1 MSKRESSGLKLLLR
15 VATGKRTVF
24 VLYGNPDLF
33 LGMKSRK
40 RKILFGILAVLLIA
54 IIYYWSLIV
63 YGLEQGL
70 GQLRIVR
77 NARPVEEFIQD
88 PNFPDSLKQKLYLI
102 DEIRK
107 FAIDSLGL
115 RDTENYKTLFD
126 QQGEEVMWVVTAC
139 EAFHF
144 RPKTWDFPVVGTV
157 PYKGYFNKDKALT
170 EAKKLKDE
178 GWDVSVR
185 NPGGWSTL
193 GWFTD
198 PILTGMLNRG
208 DGDLASL
215 IIHEMV
221 HATLWVPD
229 SVTFNENLA
238 SFIADT
244 AAYDFLA
251 AKYGKSSP
259 QYEKY
264 LYEDQDYRQFS
275 AFVLRAATHLNNVYE
290 SMSDSIPV
298 EQKKT
303 RKEEEIKNII
313 AKMDTLHLRLTATP
327 SKRYE
332 KRLPNN
338 TYFMMYRNYQ
348 EKQPMFKGEFGDKFH
363 GDLKSY
369 IKHLSEKY
377 PVL

>member
-1 MSKRESSGLKLLLR
+1 
-15 VATGKRTVF
+15 
-24 VLYGNPDLF
+24 
-33 LGMKSRK
+33 MKSRK
-40 RKILFGILAVLLIA
+40 RRVLLAVLAVLLIVVV
-54 IIYYWSLIV
+54 YYWSLIV
-63 YGLEQGL
+63 YGIEQGM

-77 NARPVEEFIQD
+77 NARPVEEFIKD

-115 RDTENYKTLFD
+115 KDTENYKTMFD
-126 QQGEEVMWVVTAC
+126 QKGEEVMWVVTAC
-139 EAFHF
+139 EPFHF
-144 RPKTWDFPVVGTV
+144 KPKTWDFPVVGTV
-157 PYKGYFNKDKALT
+157 PYKGHFNKEKALA

-178 GWDVSVR
+178 GWDVAVR

-208 DGDLASL
+208 EGDLASL

-244 AAYDFLA
+244 ASYDFLA
-251 AKYGKSSP
+251 YKYGKTSP
-259 QYEKY
+259 QYERY
-264 LYEDQDYRQFS
+264 LYEDQDYRKFS
-275 AFVLRAATHLNNVYE
+275 RFILRAATHLDQVYE
-290 SMSDSIPV
+290 SMNDSTPV
-298 EQKKT
+298 EEKKK
-303 RKEEEIKNII
+303 RKEEEIRNII
-313 AKMDTLHLRLTATP
+313 SSMDTLDLRLNPMP
-327 SKRYE
+327 SKRY
-332 KRLPNN
+332 KDRLPNN
-338 TYFMMYRNYQ
+338 TYFMLYRNYQ
-348 EKQPMFKGEFGDKFH
+348 EKQPMFREEFDDKFN

-369 IKHLSEKY
+369 IKYLSEKY

>member
-1 MSKRESSGLKLLLR
+1 
-15 VATGKRTVF
+15 
-24 VLYGNPDLF
+24 
-33 LGMKSRK
+33 MKSRK
-40 RKILFGILAVLLIA
+40 RRVLLAVLVVLLVA
-54 IIYYWSLIV
+54 IIYYWGLIL
-63 YGLEQGL
+63 YGIGQGL
-70 GQLRIVR
+70 GQLHIVR
-77 NARPVEEFIQD
+77 NARPVEEFIKD
-88 PNFPDSLKQKLYLI
+88 PAFPDSLKQKLYLI

-115 RDTENYKTLFD
+115 KDTENYKTLFD
-126 QQGEEVMWVVTAC
+126 QRGEEVMWVVTAC

-157 PYKGYFNKDKALT
+157 PYKGYFNKEKAMT
-170 EAKKLKDE
+170 EAKKLKEE
-178 GWDVSVR
+178 GWDVAVR

-198 PILTGMLNRG
+198 PILTGMLNRN

-244 AAYDFLA
+244 ASYDFLA
-251 AKYGKSSP
+251 AKYGRTSP
-259 QYEKY
+259 EYEKY

-275 AFVLRAATHLNNVYE
+275 AFILRAATHLDSLYE
-290 SMSDSIPV
+290 SMGDAMPA
-298 EQKKT
+298 EEKKK
-303 RKEEEIKNII
+303 RKEEEIKRIVVN
-313 AKMDTLHLRLTATP
+313 MDTLHLRLNPTP
-327 SKRYE
+327 SKRY
-332 KRLPNN
+332 KDRLPNN
-338 TYFMMYRNYQ
+338 TYFMLYRNYQ
-348 EKQPMFKGEFGDKFH
+348 EKQPMFKEEFGNKFH

-369 IKHLSEKY
+369 IKYLSEKY

>member
-1 MSKRESSGLKLLLR
+1 
-15 VATGKRTVF
+15 
-24 VLYGNPDLF
+24 
-33 LGMKSRK
+33 MKTTR
-40 RKILFGILAVLLIA
+40 RKIFFGVLLILA
-54 IIYYWSLIV
+54 GLVIFYWSLIV
-63 YGLEQGL
+63 YGIEQGL
-70 GQLRIVR
+70 GQLNIVR
-77 NARPVEEFIQD
+77 NARPVEEFMAD
-88 PNFPDSLKQKLYLI
+88 PTFPDSLKQKLKLI

-115 RDTENYKTLFD
+115 KDTENYKTLFD
-126 QQGEEVMWVVTAC
+126 QKGEEVMWVVTAC
-139 EAFHF
+139 EAYHF
-144 RPKTWDFPVVGTV
+144 KPKTWDFPVVGTV
-157 PYKGYFNKDKALT
+157 PYKGYFNKEKAMA
-170 EAKKLKDE
+170 EARKLKEE
-178 GWDVSVR
+178 GWDVAVR

-244 AAYDFLA
+244 ASYDFLRV
-251 AKYGKSSP
+251 KYGKNSS

-264 LYEDQDYRQFS
+264 LYEDQDYRKFS
-275 AFVLRAATHLNNVYE
+275 AFILRAAKHLDTVYE
-290 SMSDSIPV
+290 SMSDTIPAD
-298 EQKKT
+298 QKKQ
-303 RKEEEIKNII
+303 RKETEIRNII
-313 AKMDTLHLRLTATP
+313 SNMDTLKLKLNPTP

-332 KRLPNN
+332 KTLPNN
-338 TYFMMYRNYQ
+338 TYFMLYRNYQ
-348 EKQPMFKGEFGDKFH
+348 AQQPRFKEEFDQISG
-363 GDLKSY
+363 GDLKAY
-369 IKHLSEKY
+369 IRYLSEKY

>member
-1 MSKRESSGLKLLLR
+1 
-15 VATGKRTVF
+15 
-24 VLYGNPDLF
+24 
-33 LGMKSRK
+33 MKSRK
-40 RKILFGILAVLLIA
+40 RRVLLGIVGVLLIA
-54 IIYYWSLIV
+54 IVYYWSLIV
-63 YGLEQGL
+63 YGIEQGI

-77 NARPVEEFIQD
+77 NARPVEEFVKD
-88 PNFPDSLKQKLYLI
+88 PGFPDSLKQKLHLI

-115 RDTENYKTLFD
+115 TDTENYRTLFD
-126 QQGEEVMWVVTAC
+126 QKGEEVMWVVTAC

-144 RPKTWDFPVVGTV
+144 RPKTWDFPVVGRV
-157 PYKGYFNKDKALT
+157 PYKGFFNKQKALA
-170 EAKKLKDE
+170 EAKKLKDQ
-178 GWDVSVR
+178 GWDVAVR

-198 PILTGMLNRG
+198 PILSGMLNRG

-251 AKYGKSSP
+251 ARYGKSSKE
-259 QYEKY
+259 YERY
-264 LYEDQDYRQFS
+264 LFEDQDYRKFS
-275 AFVLRAATHLNNVYE
+275 AFILRAATHLDSVYE

-298 EQKKT
+298 EEKKK
-303 RKEEEIKNII
+303 RKEEEIRNII
-313 AKMDTLHLRLTATP
+313 QNMDTLDLRLNPEP
-327 SKRYE
+327 SKRYKE
-332 KRLPNN
+332 RLPNN

-348 EKQPMFKGEFGDKFH
+348 EKQPMFKEEFGNKFH

-369 IKHLSEKY
+369 IKYLSGKY

>member
-1 MSKRESSGLKLLLR
+1 
-15 VATGKRTVF
+15 
-24 VLYGNPDLF
+24 
-33 LGMKSRK
+33 MKSKK
-40 RKILFGILAVLLIA
+40 RKIFFILLGIVLVA
-54 IIYYWSLIV
+54 TAYYWSLIV
-63 YGLEQGL
+63 YGLEQGM

-77 NARPVEEFIQD
+77 GARPVEEFIQD
-88 PNFPDSLKQKLYLI
+88 PTFPDSLKQKLRLI

-115 RDTENYKTLFD
+115 KDTENYKTLFD
-126 QQGEEVMWVVTAC
+126 QKGEEVMWVVTAC

-144 RPKTWDFPVVGTV
+144 EPKTWDFPVVGTV
-157 PYKGYFNKDKALT
+157 PYKGHFNKEKALA

-178 GWDVSVR
+178 GWDVAVR

-244 AAYDFLA
+244 ASYDFLR
-251 AKYGKSSP
+251 AKYGKTSP
-259 QYEKY
+259 QYERY
-264 LYEDQDYRQFS
+264 LYEDQDYRKFS
-275 AFVLRAATHLNNVYE
+275 AFILRAATHLDSVYE
-290 SMSDSIPV
+290 SMNESDPV
-298 EQKKT
+298 EEKKK
-303 RKEEEIKNII
+303 RKEEEIRSII
-313 AKMDTLHLRLTATP
+313 ANMDTLDLRLNDKP

-332 KRLPNN
+332 NRLPNN
-338 TYFMMYRNYQ
+338 TYFMLYRHYQ
-348 EKQPMFKGEFGDKFH
+348 ARQPVFKEEFDKKFH
-363 GDLKSY
+363 GDVKAY
-369 IKHLSEKY
+369 IRYLAGKY

>member
-1 MSKRESSGLKLLLR
+1 MI
-15 VATGKRTVF
+15 ATV
-24 VLYGNPDLF
+24 
-33 LGMKSRK
+33 
-40 RKILFGILAVLLIA
+40 
-54 IIYYWSLIV
+54 YYWSLIV
-63 YGLEQGL
+63 YGLEQGY

-77 NARPVEEFIQD
+77 GARPVEEFITD
-88 PNFPDSLKQKLYLI
+88 PAFPDSLKQKLRLI

-115 RDTENYKTLFD
+115 KDTENYKTLFD
-126 QQGEEVMWVVTAC
+126 QKGEEVMWVVTAC
-139 EAFHF
+139 EAYHF
-144 RPKTWDFPVVGTV
+144 KPKTWDFPVVGTV
-157 PYKGYFNKDKALT
+157 PYKGHFNKEKALA

-178 GWDVSVR
+178 GWDVAVR

-208 DGDLASL
+208 EGDLASL

-244 AAYDFLA
+244 ASYDFLR
-251 AKYGKSSP
+251 AKYGKTST
-259 QYEKY
+259 QYERY
-264 LYEDQDYRQFS
+264 LYEDQDYRKFS
-275 AFVLRAATHLNNVYE
+275 AFILRAATHLDSVYE
-290 SMSDSIPV
+290 SMNESDPA
-298 EQKKT
+298 EEKKK
-303 RKEEEIKNII
+303 RKEDEIRSIV
-313 AKMDTLHLRLTATP
+313 AKMDTLDLRLNDKP

-332 KRLPNN
+332 NRLPNN
-338 TYFMMYRNYQ
+338 TYFMLYRHYQ
-348 EKQPMFKGEFGDKFH
+348 ARQPVFKEEFDRKFH
-363 GDLKSY
+363 GDVKAY
-369 IKHLSEKY
+369 IRYLAGKY

>member
-1 MSKRESSGLKLLLR
+1 MFK
-15 VATGKRTVF
+15 
-24 VLYGNPDLF
+24 N
-33 LGMKSRK
+33 RK
-40 RKILFGILAVLLIA
+40 RVIIAAVLSILLTGIT
-54 IIYYWSLIV
+54 IYWSLIV
-63 YGLEQGL
+63 YGVEQGL
-70 GQLRIVR
+70 GQLNIVR
-77 NARPVEEFIQD
+77 NARPVEEFMKD
-88 PNFPDSLKQKLYLI
+88 PNFPDSLKQKLRLI

-107 FAIDSLGL
+107 YAIDSLGL
-115 RDTENYKTLFD
+115 KDTENYKTLYD
-126 QQGEEVMWVVTAC
+126 QKGEEVMWVVTAC

-144 RPKTWDFPVVGTV
+144 KPKTWDFPVVGTV
-157 PYKGYFNKDKALT
+157 PYKGYFNKDKAMA
-170 EAKKLKDE
+170 EAKKLKEE
-178 GWDVSVR
+178 GWDVAVR

-198 PILTGMLNRG
+198 PILTGMLDRG
-208 DGDLASL
+208 EGDLASL

-244 AAYDFLA
+244 AAYDFLR
-251 AKYGKSSP
+251 AKYGKTSP
-259 QYEKY
+259 QYERY

-275 AFVLRAATHLNNVYE
+275 AFILRAATHLDSVYE
-290 SMSDSIPV
+290 SMSDSIP
-298 EQKKT
+298 
-303 RKEEEIKNII
+303 KEEKQKRKDAEIKAIVAN
-313 AKMDTLHLRLTATP
+313 MDTLHLRLTDKP

-338 TYFMMYRNYQ
+338 TYFMLYRHYQ
-348 EKQPMFKGEFGDKFH
+348 ARQPVFKEEFSEKFH

-369 IKHLSEKY
+369 IKYLSGQY

>member
-1 MSKRESSGLKLLLR
+1 
-15 VATGKRTVF
+15 
-24 VLYGNPDLF
+24 
-33 LGMKSRK
+33 MKSRK
-40 RKILFGILAVLLIA
+40 RKILLAIAAILLIA
-54 IIYYWSLIV
+54 ITFYWSLIV
-63 YGLEQGL
+63 YGIEQGM
-70 GQLRIVR
+70 GQLKIVR
-77 NARPVEEFIQD
+77 EARPVEEFMAD
-88 PNFPDSLKQKLYLI
+88 PNFPDSLKQKLRLI

-115 RDTENYKTLFD
+115 KDTENYKTMFD
-126 QQGEEVMWVVTAC
+126 QKGEEVMWVVTAC
-139 EAFHF
+139 EPFHF
-144 RPKTWDFPVVGTV
+144 KPKTWDFPVVGTV
-157 PYKGYFNKDKALT
+157 PYKGWFNKDKAMA
-170 EAKKLKDE
+170 EAKRLKEE
-178 GWDVSVR
+178 GWDVAVR

-244 AAYDFLA
+244 ASYDFIR
-251 AKYGKSSP
+251 AKYGKTST
-259 QYEKY
+259 QYERY

-275 AFVLRAATHLNNVYE
+275 AYILRAATHLDKVYE
-290 SMSDSIPV
+290 SMNDSIPK
-298 EQKKT
+298 EEKQK
-303 RKEEEIKNII
+303 RKDEEIKSII
-313 AKMDTLHLRLTATP
+313 ANMDTLHLRLNPQP

-338 TYFMMYRNYQ
+338 TYFMLYRNYQ
-348 EKQPMFKGEFGDKFH
+348 SRQPVFKDEFGKRFN
-363 GDLKSY
+363 GDLKAY
-369 IKHLSEKY
+369 IKYLSEKY